1 MKKMK
6 IAAVRSKDGKYLAI
20 EISGEGPNPMSESPA
35 MIGQT
40 IAVALL
46 RGNGLKENGLAWAKT
61 ARVLRKLLDEAEG
74 HAADLGALKP
84 LSMYV
89 LTVDGEQGTSWWV
102 AARNMG
108 EAYDLSGLELAQP
121 YETVH
126 CREASADEKV
136 ILTGPRDVAGK
147 DPIELMRCVA
157 GYRSRVIGWVW
168 TEPTP

>member
-1 MKKMK
+1 MKRLK
-6 IAAVRSKDGKYLAI
+6 IAAVRSKGGKYHAI
-20 EISGEGPNPMSESPA
+20 EISGEGPNPMSENPP

-40 IAVALL
+40 IVAATV
-46 RGNGLKENGLAWAKT
+46 RGNGFKESGLAWAKT
-61 ARVLRKLLDEAEG
+61 ARALRKLLDEAEAQ
-74 HAADLGALKP
+74 AADRGALKP

-102 AARNMG
+102 AARSMG

-121 YETVH
+121 YETAH
-126 CREASADEKV
+126 CREATGDEKV
-136 ILTGPRDVAGK
+136 ILTGPREVAGQ

-157 GYRSRVIGWVW
+157 EYRSRVIGWVW